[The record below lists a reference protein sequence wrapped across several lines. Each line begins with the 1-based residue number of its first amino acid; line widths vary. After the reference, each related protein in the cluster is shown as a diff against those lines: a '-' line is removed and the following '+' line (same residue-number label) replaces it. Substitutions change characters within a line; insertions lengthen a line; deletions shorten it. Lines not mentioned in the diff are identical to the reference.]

1 MTPLVLGQP
10 VYHDRFGDG
19 VVRSMSGH
27 NIEVEFPEFGIT
39 KTILPAFLSRRA
51 LDTLGRGSDGQPV
64 ELRTICA
71 AELHDVPVP
80 VREFHVAGLIP
91 ARTVTMIGGDG
102 GVGKSLLAKQLACS
116 TALGCEWI
124 GHQVEPGRALY
135 LSAEDDLDEVHRRLA
150 DIVAG
155 YGAELR
161 DLSDLRIAPLAGED
175 AVLATPAGRTNILTA
190 TPLWQALEG
199 MVADF
204 RPRLI
209 VLDTLADL
217 FGGQENERIQA
228 RQFIG
233 LLRGLAIKQETTVV
247 LLSHPSQSG
256 MASGTGSS
264 GSTSW
269 NNSVRSRLYL
279 ERALIRDDQGKQ
291 TIESDPDLRILSKKK
306 ANYSNIG
313 GEIRLRWREGMFW
326 ADSPGPSNPYD
337 SASRALQADHT
348 FMRLLAEYTAQGRH
362 VSATRSAN
370 FAPAIFAA
378 NPGAQGLSKA
388 ALAMAMDRLFDAGR
402 ISIEEFGPPSRRL
415 KRIVQTGT
423 AEAEDE

>member
-19 VVRSMSGH
+19 VVRSIFGH
-27 NIEVEFPEFGIT
+27 NIEVEFPELGIT

-51 LDTLGRGSDGQPV
+51 LDALGCGADGQPV
-64 ELRTICA
+64 ELRTVCA

-80 VREFHVAGLIP
+80 VREFHVPGLIP

-124 GHQVEPGRALY
+124 GHQVEAGRALY
-135 LSAEDDLDEVHRRLA
+135 LSAEDDLDEVHRRLV

-175 AVLATPAGRTNILTA
+175 AVLAAPAGRTNILTA

-228 RQFIG
+228 RQFVG

-279 ERALIRDDQGKQ
+279 ERALIRDDQGKLA
-291 TIESDPDLRILSKKK
+291 IEADPDLRILSKKK
-306 ANYSNIG
+306 ANYSNVG

-326 ADSPGPSNPYD
+326 TEESGSTTVYD
-337 SASRALQADHT
+337 RASSVMQADYT
-348 FMRLLAEYTAQGRH
+348 FMSLLANYTLQGRH
-362 VSATRSAN
+362 VSATPSAN
-370 FAPAIFAA
+370 FAPSVFAKDPA
-378 NPGAQGLSKA
+378 ARGLSKA
-388 ALAMAMDRLFDAGR
+388 ALSAAMNRLFAAGR
-402 ISIEEFGPPSRRL
+402 IQHATYGPASKER
-415 KRIVQTGT
+415 KCIVM
-423 AEAEDE
+423 APEAIGE

>member
-1 MTPLVLGQP
+1 MTPFTLDEP

-19 VVRSMSGH
+19 VVRSSTGH
-27 NIEVEFPEFGIT
+27 NVEVEFPGLGIT
-39 KTILPAFLSRRA
+39 KTILSAFLSRRA
-51 LDTLGRGSDGQPV
+51 LKALGRAPDGKPV
-64 ELRTICA
+64 ELNTVCG
-71 AELHDVPVP
+71 AELHARPIP
-80 VREFHVAGLIP
+80 VREFHVPGLIP

-150 DIVAG
+150 DIVRG
-155 YGAELR
+155 YGCELR

-175 AVLATPAGRTNILTA
+175 AVLAAPAGRTNILTA
-190 TPLWQALEG
+190 TPLWQALET

-204 RPRLI
+204 RPRLV

-233 LLRGLAIKQETTVV
+233 LLRGLAIKQDTTIV
-247 LLSHPSQSG
+247 LLAHPSQSG
-256 MASGTGSS
+256 MASGSGTS

-279 ERALIRDDQGKQ
+279 ERALLADERGRMA
-291 TIESDPDLRILSKKK
+291 IEADPDLRILSTKK
-306 ANYSNIG
+306 ANYANVG
-313 GEIRLRWREGMFW
+313 GQFRVRWREGMFW
-326 ADSPGPSNPYD
+326 PEDAGPSTAFD
-337 SASRALQADHT
+337 KASSALQADYT
-348 FMRLLAEYTAQGRH
+348 FMSLLADYTQQGRH
-362 VSATRSAN
+362 VSATPSAN
-370 FAPAIFAA
+370 FAPSVFAKDPA
-378 NPGAQGLSKA
+378 SRGLSKA
-388 ALAMAMDRLFDAGR
+388 VLAAAMNRLFTLNR
-402 ISIEEFGPPSRRL
+402 ITVEEFGPLSRRL
-415 KRIVQTGT
+415 KRIVQTPSEGG
-423 AEAEDE
+423 DDD